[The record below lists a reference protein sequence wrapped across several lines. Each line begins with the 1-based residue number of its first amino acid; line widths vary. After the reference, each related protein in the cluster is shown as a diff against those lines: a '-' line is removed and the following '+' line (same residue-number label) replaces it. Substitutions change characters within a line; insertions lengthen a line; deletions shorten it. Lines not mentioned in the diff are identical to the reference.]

1 MTLKSNLINIL
12 ITDIKTGLS
21 MTVIRYEELYDASNN

>member
-21 MTVIRYEELYDASNN
+21 MTVIRFEELTNYVS